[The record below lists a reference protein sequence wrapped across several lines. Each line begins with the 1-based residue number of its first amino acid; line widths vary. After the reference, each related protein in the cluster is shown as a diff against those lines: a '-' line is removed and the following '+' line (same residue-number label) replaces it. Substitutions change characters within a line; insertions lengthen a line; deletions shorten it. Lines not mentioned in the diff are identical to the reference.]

1 MIDFAV
7 QLSWWNKRSVME
19 RRLIVL
25 TGLMFILSLSL
36 SAVLAVSRERE
47 EPGQVAGQEKYCFS
61 KECVTAAA
69 DILNRM
75 NSSADPCHDFYNFA
89 CGGYIENTVIP
100 DDKSR
105 TSMFTELSDQL
116 NEKVGRVL
124 SKNKLIILTSSSRSE
139 PCWKE
144 TSKGRNRSHS
154 RW

>member
-1 MIDFAV
+1 MLNLAV
-7 QLSWWNKRSVME
+7 QVSWWNKRSVME
-19 RRLIVL
+19 RRLVVL

-36 SAVLAVSRERE
+36 SAVLAVSRDQED
-47 EPGQVAGQEKYCFS
+47 PDQVAGQEKYCFS
-61 KECVTAAA
+61 KECVTTAA

-116 NEKVGRVL
+116 NEKVRRAD
-124 SKNKLIILTSSSRSE
+124 IQ
-139 PCWKE
+139 
-144 TSKGRNRSHS
+144 
-154 RW
+154 

>member
-1 MIDFAV
+1 
-7 QLSWWNKRSVME
+7 ME
-19 RRLIVL
+19 RRLVVL
-25 TGLMFILSLSL
+25 SGLMFILSLSL

-124 SKNKLIILTSSSRSE
+124 SKNKILTSTSRLE
-139 PCWKE
+139 PCSKE